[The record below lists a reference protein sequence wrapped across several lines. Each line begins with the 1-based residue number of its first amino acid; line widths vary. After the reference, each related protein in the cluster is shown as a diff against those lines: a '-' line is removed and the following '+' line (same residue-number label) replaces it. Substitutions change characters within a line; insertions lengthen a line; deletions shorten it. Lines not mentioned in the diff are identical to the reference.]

1 MKAPHFFNILSNYLL
16 PFLKGLQIKIKLGFP
31 SGSVGK
37 EFTSN
42 AGDTGE
48 AGTVPGL
55 GDPMEKGMATHSS
68 VLAWK
73 IPQTEETGGLHPWD
87 RKESEAPEYIHTK

>member
-42 AGDTGE
+42 AGDRRDVGLIL
-48 AGTVPGL
+48 GSGKPPGGGNGNAFQYSSL
-55 GDPMEKGMATHSS
+55 GNPTDRG
-68 VLAWK
+68 AWWAMVHGVAK
-73 IPQTEETGGLHPWD
+73 SRTRL
-87 RKESEAPEYIHTK
+87 K